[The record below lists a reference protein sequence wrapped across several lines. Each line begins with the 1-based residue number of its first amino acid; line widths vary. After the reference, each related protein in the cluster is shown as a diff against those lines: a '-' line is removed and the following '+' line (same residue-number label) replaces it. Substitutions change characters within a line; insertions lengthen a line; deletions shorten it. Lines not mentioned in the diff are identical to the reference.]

1 MNRAAATS
9 RGPGAS
15 RSAEEDI
22 AAQQAPAHG
31 RGPSPYRPPRLVT
44 YGRLTDVTRFGGS
57 QIVDSG
63 SGLGQAP
70 G

>member
-1 MNRAAATS
+1 MSRDAATA
-9 RGPGAS
+9 RGPGPE
-15 RSAEEDI
+15 RSAGEG
-22 AAQQAPAHG
+22 APAREASTPA
-31 RGPSPYRPPRLVT
+31 RGPRPYRSPRLVT

-70 G
+70 

>member
-9 RGPGAS
+9 RGPGAT
-15 RSAEEDI
+15 RSVEEDL
-22 AAQQAPAHG
+22 AAREAPLPG
-31 RGPSPYRPPRLVT
+31 RGPRPYRPPRLVT

-57 QIVDSG
+57 QMVDSG

>member
-9 RGPGAS
+9 RGPGAT
-15 RSAEEDI
+15 RSAEEDV
-22 AAQQAPAHG
+22 AAREPRTPG
-31 RGPSPYRPPRLVT
+31 RGPKPYRSPRLVT